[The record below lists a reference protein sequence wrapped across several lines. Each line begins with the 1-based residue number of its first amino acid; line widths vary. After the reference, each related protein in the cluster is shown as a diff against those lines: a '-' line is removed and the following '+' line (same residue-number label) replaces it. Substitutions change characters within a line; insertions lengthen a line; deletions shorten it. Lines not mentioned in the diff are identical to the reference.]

1 MSELKAAR
9 HLSQWISEGAL
20 FRTRIACFCP
30 ESSMYS
36 ETMKPTTLSSHRD
49 GERMAVLELE
59 AQAGERTAT
68 TTLSN
73 VAHTIIICTWS
84 QALYSTRRP
93 ASLVWGRA
101 TEQCRCRETT
111 DFGTPTASYAQE
123 ALSS

>member
-20 FRTRIACFCP
+20 FRMRIACFCP

-36 ETMKPTTLSSHRD
+36 ETMKPATLSSRRD

-84 QALYSTRRP
+84 QTLYSKYASSGIPRVGPSNAVAVRP
-93 ASLVWGRA
+93 PISGL
-101 TEQCRCRETT
+101 
-111 DFGTPTASYAQE
+111 PP
-123 ALSS
+123 